1 MIVYHGSVAPER
13 VLQEGFRLV
22 KPRLGDPG
30 DMGRGIYTTTRYSRA
45 ACYGQAV
52 LECRLDVTLYA
63 RIPNPY
69 FLHQL
74 GELQPETLDEHV
86 FYALA
91 FEHQDEHRTA
101 MPTVNG
107 NAEERLAAA
116 ERVRDGMLAAGYT
129 GIVTEYEGECVTYDL
144 NTIQALGYADRNT
157 L

>member
-22 KPRLGDPG
+22 QPRLGDVG

-45 ACYGQAV
+45 ACYGQTV
-52 LECRLDVTLYA
+52 LECRLDVTRYA

-91 FEHQDEHRTA
+91 FRQSERGADMLTI
-101 MPTVNG
+101 NG
-107 NAEERLAAA
+107 SKAERFAAA
-116 ERVRDGMLAAGYT
+116 ERVRDGMLSAGYT
-129 GIVTEYEGECVTYDL
+129 GIVSGYEGECVSYDL